1 MRCLFSGIAYLLSNG
16 LVFAGCMIAF
26 FGFADLNVERN
37 AYRLDVGRSGG
48 DCGGGF
54 VHLDVE
60 TGAQL
65 HCGPGGVMLIQKPKS
80 NAMFG
85 FTDEQK
91 DDVYSSARELGQ
103 DGLSEADEDQIQAR
117 VDKYKAT
124 VRPADRYRTANRR
137 WGVPDAWS
145 GVAMLVVG
153 GLGILIV
160 RRTAD

>member
-1 MRCLFSGIAYLLSNG
+1 MRCLFTGIAYLVSCA

-54 VHLDVE
+54 VHLDVG
-60 TGAQL
+60 TGEEL
-65 HCGPGGVMLIQKPKS
+65 HCGPAGVMRTQKPKT

-91 DDVYSSARELGQ
+91 DDVYSLARELGR
-103 DGLSEADEDQIQAR
+103 DGLSETDEDQVQAL

-124 VRPADRYRTANRR
+124 VPPADRFRTADRR

-145 GVAMLVVG
+145 GAAIIVLG